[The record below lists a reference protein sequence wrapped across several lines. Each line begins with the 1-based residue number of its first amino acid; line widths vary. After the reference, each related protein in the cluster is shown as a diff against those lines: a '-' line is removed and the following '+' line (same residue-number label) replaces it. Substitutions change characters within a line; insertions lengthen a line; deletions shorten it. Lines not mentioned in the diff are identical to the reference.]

1 VCVLSGVHL
10 VANAIPMRMTDSV
23 YFLSTLKAVSAAGR
37 TCFAGIFKSW
47 HHQGSFT
54 PPQLVHRH
62 NVLANTNFGEA
73 ATSSE
78 APRLPP
84 CGVRLCD
91 SPGMA
96 RLAERCPTRPRPRD
110 AERDKFVGFTD
121 DAWDWHLGDSETD
134 EDAVP
139 MKPTMAVVLERPTSI
154 TASPGTSVVG
164 ITSPRSVSSTEA
176 SSTSVSRGKDSL
188 ACKPP
193 LFFADMPLVDGLR
206 SLLLQ
211 QLKRRLS
218 GEAMHLT
225 ADERELLEQHVER
238 LHCYGQH
245 IVETLSM
252 MHLEN
257 GNSRFRL
264 EEEVAGEPQPALEL
278 QPVQQQKALTL
289 NDSEILE
296 IYRIAQLE
304 ACKEADWRGGM
315 SPGLRKNRT
324 GLDEL
329 ECLQV
334 VSQAMQQPGQSPEG
348 VAAQILA
355 SAPSS
360 CAWYCRPDEASRHGT
375 SRSIA
380 VPDSTCETCWHEV
393 H

>member
-1 VCVLSGVHL
+1 MKL
-10 VANAIPMRMTDSV
+10 
-23 YFLSTLKAVSAAGR
+23 
-37 TCFAGIFKSW
+37 W
-47 HHQGSFT
+47 
-54 PPQLVHRH
+54 
-62 NVLANTNFGEA
+62 
-73 ATSSE
+73 
-78 APRLPP
+78 
-84 CGVRLCD
+84 D
-91 SPGMA
+91 SPGTA

-110 AERDKFVGFTD
+110 VERNESRGFTD

-139 MKPTMAVVLERPTSI
+139 MKPTMAIGLERPVSI
-154 TASPGTSVVG
+154 IASPGTSVVG
-164 ITSPRSVSSTEA
+164 ATSPRSVSSTEA
-176 SSTSVSRGKDSL
+176 SSTSVSREKDSL
-188 ACKPP
+188 APKPSSS
-193 LFFADMPLVDGLR
+193 FVDMPLVDGLR

-218 GEAMHLT
+218 NEAMNLR

-238 LHCYGQH
+238 MHCYGQQ

-252 MHLEN
+252 L
-257 GNSRFRL
+257 RL
-264 EEEVAGEPQPALEL
+264 EQSSSPFGLEDEIAGDLQPALEL
-278 QPVQQQKALTL
+278 QPVQRQKALTL

-304 ACKEADWRGGM
+304 AGKEADWRGGM
-315 SPGLRKNRT
+315 SPGLRKNGN
-324 GLDEL
+324 GLVEL

-348 VAAQILA
+348 IAAEIIA

-360 CAWYCRPDEASRHGT
+360 CAWYCRQDEVSRHGT

-380 VPDSTCETCWHEV
+380 APDSTCETCWREV